1 MNPLPRCEFTWADM
15 PIIYLAF
22 GEKDQAIQCLEKG
35 LAARDPDIFGYLFH
49 DAILD
54 SLRSDPRFADLVR
67 RARLVRKAQDAANG
81 RPPRDELAESADH

>member
-1 MNPLPRCEFTWADM
+1 MS
-15 PIIYLAF
+15 IIYLAF
-22 GEKDQAIQCLEKG
+22 GQNDQAIRCLEKS
-35 LAARDPDIFGYLFH
+35 LDNRDADIFAYLFN